1 MLSQQKF
8 HAIASAIAPTIPRVV
23 NYSITEYQID
33 LTVHSRSGKQ
43 KYHVLLEYNPETD
56 GFRATDPYSGGG
68 AKIVFRR
75 EFQQLRRRLDLKNP
89 SHIQY

>member
-33 LTVHSRSGKQ
+33 LTVHSRVKGLNVVFMFG
-43 KYHVLLEYNPETD
+43 VLVGSWRESRGCY
-56 GFRATDPYSGGG
+56 GGCG
-68 AKIVFRR
+68 INGEGR
-75 EFQQLRRRLDLKNP
+75 
-89 SHIQY
+89 